1 MSVEQTLKS
10 SSPAESGPD
19 TRTRLIEAAGE
30 VFAEAGFNQ
39 ATIRDICARAGANIA
54 AVNYHFRD
62 KETLYAET
70 VAHAHRYSMEQYPMD
85 GGVPA
90 SAPVERRI
98 EGFIRSFLAK
108 ILDPNRPTWH
118 GRIMSREMQ
127 EPTLSLDMIVETG
140 VRPNF
145 HYLCALIQEMGPHL
159 NSVEVEGSGASII
172 GQILHYFHCRRVIGR
187 LYRDRTDGFP
197 YNLELLTGHITAFSL
212 AAIRGLEENARA
224 RAGGGRPGGGR

>member
-1 MSVEQTLKS
+1 MSLEQSFKS
-10 SSPAESGPD
+10 PIAADVPGD

-62 KETLYAET
+62 KETLYGET

-85 GGVPA
+85 GGVA
-90 SAPVERRI
+90 TTAPVERRI

-145 HYLCALIQEMGPHL
+145 HYLCSLICEMGPHL
-159 NSVEVEGSGASII
+159 NPVEVEGSGASVI

-197 YNLELLTGHITAFSL
+197 YDLELLTGHITAFSL
-212 AAIRGLEENARA
+212 AAIRGLEQAAKARA
-224 RAGGGRPGGGR
+224 SSQGGRR

>member
-1 MSVEQTLKS
+1 MSVEHSLKTS
-10 SSPAESGPD
+10 NLPEATTD

-85 GGVPA
+85 GGVPT

-127 EPTLSLDMIVETG
+127 EPTLSLDMIVESG

-145 HYLCALIQEMGPHL
+145 HYLCSLVREMGPHL
-159 NSVEVEGSGASII
+159 NSIEVEGSGASII

-197 YNLELLTGHITAFSL
+197 YDLELLTAHITAFSL
-212 AAIRGLEENARA
+212 AAIRGLEQHAKARSHGH
-224 RAGGGRPGGGR
+224 GGKR

>member
-1 MSVEQTLKS
+1 MSFEQSFKS
-10 SSPAESGPD
+10 PTATDVPGD

-85 GGVPA
+85 GGVA
-90 SAPVERRI
+90 SSAPVEHRI

-145 HYLCALIQEMGPHL
+145 HYLCSLIREMGPHL
-159 NSVEVEGSGASII
+159 NSVEVEGSGASVI

-197 YNLELLTGHITAFSL
+197 YDLELLTGHITAFSL
-212 AAIRGLEENARA
+212 SAIRGLEQSAKERSSVASE
-224 RAGGGRPGGGR
+224 GGTA